1 MAAFVLLTGGKKAML
16 SSDKDKLQKKI
27 GYQFHHIQY
36 LAQALTHTSYSNE
49 NYAKSQGHLASNQR
63 LEFLGDS
70 VLSLVISTYLY
81 EHFTK
86 MPEGE
91 LSKLRAA
98 IVCES
103 SLAAFAS
110 RIELADYLL
119 LGVGEDRTGGREKP
133 SILADAFES
142 LIAAIYLDGGME
154 EAKRFI
160 LSQCEKDIHE
170 IAATYKTFDYK
181 TNLQELMGKKLIK
194 PAYEIIGTEGPEH
207 DRFFIAML
215 TCGEHSTFG
224 KGRSKKEAEQ
234 MAAKEM
240 LKIVQAL

>member
-1 MAAFVLLTGGKKAML
+1 MRNA
-16 SSDKDKLQKKI
+16 DRDELQKNI
-27 GYQFHHIQY
+27 GYQFQNIKY
-36 LAQALTHTSYSNE
+36 LTQALTHTSYSNE
-49 NYAKSQGHLASNQR
+49 NYSRTESHLASNQR

-70 VLSLVISTYLY
+70 VLGLVVSTYLY

-98 IVCES
+98 IVCEN
-103 SLAAFAS
+103 SLACFAS
-110 RIELADYLL
+110 RIDLAAFLL
-119 LGVGEDRTGGREKP
+119 LGVGEERTGGREKP

-142 LIAAIYLDGGME
+142 LIAAIYLDGGID

-160 LSQCEKDIHE
+160 LSQCEKDILE
-170 IAATYKTFDYK
+170 IAEKYKTFDYK
-181 TNLQELMGKKLIK
+181 TNLQELVGKQSVK
-194 PAYEIIGTEGPEH
+194 PEYEIVGTEGPEH

-215 TCGEHSTFG
+215 KCGEHSTFG

-234 MAAKEM
+234 MAAREM
-240 LKIVQAL
+240 LKLYSAL